1 MKDTDT
7 TKNAKGAAEAK
18 KEEEKAAAE
27 VDVMIDG
34 KELEEAA
41 RLAAEKENQ
50 YEFEHELKA
59 PFTWEGRTYKK
70 FKFDWGTLT
79 GRDGLAIESEMQA
92 LGTPVVIPSLSGD
105 YLIRM
110 AARASVDPVGVDV
123 LLALPLR
130 DYNRIRSAARSFLLR
145 TEL

>member
-7 TKNAKGAAEAK
+7 TKAKSAETAK
-18 KEEEKAAAE
+18 KEEEKKAAAE

-41 RLAAEKENQ
+41 RLAADRENQ
-50 YEFEHELKA
+50 YEYEHELKT
-59 PFTWEGRTYKK
+59 PFEWEGKTYKK
-70 FKFDWGTLT
+70 FKFDWGKLT

-92 LGTPVVIPSLSGD
+92 MGTPVVIPSLSGD

-110 AARASVDPVGVDV
+110 AARASVEPLAADV

>member
-7 TKNAKGAAEAK
+7 TKNVKSAEAA
-18 KEEEKAAAE
+18 KEEEKVAAE
-27 VDVMIDG
+27 VDVMIDE

-41 RLAAEKENQ
+41 KLAEARENQ
-50 YEFEHELKA
+50 YEYEHELKD

-70 FKFDWGTLT
+70 FKFDWGKLT

-110 AARASVDPVGVDV
+110 AARASVETVSVDV
-123 LLALPLR
+123 LLGLPLR
-130 DYNRIRSAARSFLLR
+130 EYNRIRSAARSFLLR